1 MASNRGTTS
10 LKCRRTARNPMRE
23 FDRLPPE
30 LRRWVAGAM
39 LPWRAATVR
48 AAYEDALA
56 KTGNPIQAIEALDA
70 LQQRLVAKDA
80 ASVWGGAHP
89 AGRAA

>member
-1 MASNRGTTS
+1 MASNRGATS
-10 LKCRRTARNPMRE
+10 LKCRRSARNPMR
-23 FDRLPPE
+23 DYDSLPPD
-30 LRRWVAGAM
+30 LRRWVACAM

-48 AAYEDALA
+48 AAYDRALE
-56 KTGNPIQAIEALDA
+56 KTGDPARAIEALDE

-80 ASVWGGAHP
+80 ASVWGATHP